1 MNDLDDKDVDS
12 DIDDDIDDTDDD
24 AVIDDDDDDS
34 DDDSIDLTGEV
45 NIESLVAKL
54 DATPKDDLER
64 KRQIRRRLEEL
75 REAREAAR
83 ELDNTYNFNLDDEL

>member
-1 MNDLDDKDVDS
+1 MNDLDDS

-24 AVIDDDDDDS
+24 AVIDDDDS
-34 DDDSIDLTGEV
+34 DDDSIDLTGEINV
-45 NIESLVAKL
+45 ESLVAKL

>member
-1 MNDLDDKDVDS
+1 MNDLDDN
-12 DIDDDIDDTDDD
+12 DIDDDVDD
-24 AVIDDDDDDS
+24 IDDDDDDDAVIN
-34 DDDSIDLTGEV
+34 DDDDDDGDSIDLTGEV

-64 KRQIRRRLEEL
+64 KRQIRRRIEEL

-83 ELDNTYNFNLDDEL
+83 ELDSTYNFNLDDEL

>member
-1 MNDLDDKDVDS
+1 MNDLDDN
-12 DIDDDIDDTDDD
+12 DIDDDVDDIDDDDDDD
-24 AVIDDDDDDS
+24 AVIDDDDDD
-34 DDDSIDLTGEV
+34 DGDSIDLTGEV

-64 KRQIRRRLEEL
+64 KRQIRRRIEEL

-83 ELDNTYNFNLDDEL
+83 ELDSTYNFNLDDEL